1 MVALLACFAIVLSLP
16 CALAQMPL
24 MAEPLAL
31 LPMLPPGLIPAP
43 LLGAANGQGPTLAGS
58 WSADIVQYT
67 GGMVTK
73 GHMFYDRTHQR
84 IRQIIDSHQA
94 IFTQDDRMH
103 FDSVTVNATGLNQN
117 VTVGLG
123 ADAVCKA
130 MSMPYVDQFAVFALA
145 HHTGSG
151 VVDGVPCEV
160 WTAEV
165 PSANASACIAADGV
179 PRELNSSAG
188 WGLTRVR
195 LGNVTVGPLDPA
207 IFAISLACA
216 NRYPTKPCPEGGPRT
231 FSVYRIHGAEE
242 PPELTD
248 RNVGDGLGDMSF
260 VCAIGALEAYRTK
273 LVSSWVLTANASWGQ
288 YAYCRFMGGKN
299 SCYGGTGKQVGRE
312 SAMGL
317 GKGHLQGQC
326 STNDDTGSWY
336 SFPGTGECLPGAPVG
351 TDGCSWGLA
360 LRKRT
365 VAASC
370 ILQDR
375 GLAKV
380 CSEERGH
387 APYTRSAAIFRAA
400 LASSDPSKGGCP
412 DVAPRV
418 FVV

>member
-1 MVALLACFAIVLSLP
+1 
-16 CALAQMPL
+16 MPL

-326 STNDDTGSWY
+326 STNDDKG
-336 SFPGTGECLPGAPVG
+336 VG
-351 TDGCSWGLA
+351 TAFQALA
-360 LRKRT
+360 SVCLVHQLVLTAAHGDLRCASERWLQ
-365 VAASC
+365 AASC
-370 ILQDR
+370 R
-375 GLAKV
+375 TAASRRYV
-380 CSEERGH
+380 
-387 APYTRSAAIFRAA
+387 PRSAAMLHTHAPRPSSGLHLLGSVQGGLSGCSPAGLRRLRAA
-400 LASSDPSKGGCP
+400 SCLASHAC
-412 DVAPRV
+412 ALLTQ
-418 FVV
+418 